1 MQRMKQ
7 DQGKTPAQKMAKNI
21 SVFAFVTCL
30 IVIGI
35 VMVFYQRKNS
45 DKSELADGEPKTE
58 AGKIIA
64 KDLEVDYP
72 ATPTEV
78 LKFLGRINKCL
89 YNGEASE
96 EDQNNILEQLRALY
110 SAKLLEQ
117 NPLDEHRKNLVKE
130 LEAFSSKNYRIASCT
145 VGKSSSV
152 KYGTVEGQECAYL
165 QMAYFLKSRKE
176 SKSAKSYQ
184 NYVLVKE
191 DGKWKILAFQ
201 SGQKNGQKAEKK
213 DS

>member
-1 MQRMKQ
+1 MQRMKR

-35 VMVFYQRKNS
+35 LMVFYQRKNS

-58 AGKIIA
+58 SGKIVA
-64 KDLEVDYP
+64 KDMEVDYP

-96 EDQNNILEQLRALY
+96 EEQEKILEQLRLMY
-110 SAKLLEQ
+110 SQKLLEQ
-117 NPLDEHRKNLVKE
+117 NPLEEHRANLVKE
-130 LEAFSSKNYRIASCT
+130 LEEFSSKNYRIANCT

-152 KYGTVEGQECAYL
+152 KYETVEGQECAYL
-165 QMAYFLKSRKE
+165 QVAYFLKSRKE
-176 SKSAKSYQ
+176 NKSAKSYQ

-191 DGKWKILAFQ
+191 EDKWKILAFKGNQ
-201 SGQKNGQKAEKK
+201 NASQNLDKSEN
-213 DS
+213 